1 VASLLLIFFT
11 CMAEVLAIGFVKDE
25 LLKAAARKREQA
37 RSVRLGLFER
47 PGESKSSPQDKE
59 KSSR

>member
-1 VASLLLIFFT
+1 
-11 CMAEVLAIGFVKDE
+11 MAEVLAIGFVKDE

-47 PGESKSSPQDKE
+47 PGENKSSPQDKE